1 MANVQADWENREFI
15 QNVQYNL
22 MKVADFLN
30 KFDTS
35 TRYRLATVNEK
46 LVKLERQMDYLEA
59 SVNGKRGRDVK

>member
-1 MANVQADWENREFI
+1 MANVQREWEQREFI

-35 TRYRLATVNEK
+35 TRYRLASVNEK
-46 LVKLERQMDYLEA
+46 LVKLERQLDYLEA
-59 SVNGKRGRDVK
+59 SVNGPRGKDVG